1 MAILRSALFYVGYLS
16 SGMLASILACLIGPF
31 IGLDKRLKLFS
42 LWPRFTNWF
51 LNLTCGIKVNVIGK
65 ENLPSGPCVIV
76 SNHQGQ
82 WETFSMQYLFHPL
95 CTLLK
100 RELLFIP
107 LWGWAMKMLHPIG
120 INRDKPKQA
129 ILQTLEEGSER
140 LKRGMFVLLFPEGTT
155 NSGKKILNFK
165 SSLFNL
171 FEGNNTL
178 RLQNFS
184 LCYTHVNDMP
194 IDNRTRPQI
203 SWYGDMSIV
212 NHLLNFLKLSSIKAT
227 VVLHPVMQLVIAM
240 QSQYLLMLIET
251 QWVYHR
257 LH

>member
-1 MAILRSALFYVGYLS
+1 MTILRSALFYIGYLS

-31 IGLDKRLKLFS
+31 VGLDKRLKLFS

-129 ILQTLEEGSER
+129 ILQTLEEGSDR
-140 LKRGMFVLLFPEGTT
+140 LKRGMFVLLFPEGTRVKAGRVGKYARSGFELAKRNNVKVLPLCH
-155 NSGKKILNFK
+155 NSGDCWPAHKFIKKSGTI
-165 SSLFNL
+165 NL
-171 FEGNNTL
+171 HIGEPFYVED
-178 RLQNFS
+178 S
-184 LCYTHVNDMP
+184 KE
-194 IDNRTRPQI
+194 
-203 SWYGDMSIV
+203 S
-212 NHLLNFLKLSSIKAT
+212 AE
-227 VVLHPVMQLVIAM
+227 VVR
-240 QSQYLLMLIET
+240 
-251 QWVYHR
+251 QWVEKK
-257 LH
+257 LNKA

>member
-31 IGLDKRLKLFS
+31 IDLDKRLKLFS

-140 LKRGMFVLLFPEGTT
+140 LKRGMFVLLFPEGTRVKAGRVGKYARSGFELAKRNNVKVLPLCH
-155 NSGKKILNFK
+155 NSGECWPAHKFIKKSGTI
-165 SSLFNL
+165 NL
-171 FEGNNTL
+171 HIGKPFYVEDSKESAEDV
-178 RLQNFS
+178 R
-184 LCYTHVNDMP
+184 
-194 IDNRTRPQI
+194 
-203 SWYGDMSIV
+203 
-212 NHLLNFLKLSSIKAT
+212 
-227 VVLHPVMQLVIAM
+227 
-240 QSQYLLMLIET
+240 
-251 QWVYHR
+251 QWVEEKLNR
-257 LH
+257 A